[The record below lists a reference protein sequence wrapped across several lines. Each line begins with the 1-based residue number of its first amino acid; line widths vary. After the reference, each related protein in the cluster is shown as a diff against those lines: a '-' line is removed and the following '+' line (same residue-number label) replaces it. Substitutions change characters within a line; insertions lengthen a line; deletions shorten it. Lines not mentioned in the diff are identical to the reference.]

1 MLARPRFV
9 RWRSLH
15 SGSLHITSLFSGVS
29 CWHDDAPGLSRC
41 SDASGCPGPLLAYRF
56 AECSSLSMRQT
67 QTLGDSLARRT
78 WGSDSPLMRLVTFA
92 PRCGARSGRCGRGTR
107 HPCFV
112 RFRGWT
118 SIPTLTTLRAA
129 LLPPSRGTGS
139 PDDAPAYGSNE
150 RVRAGRQSDGYRTPQ
165 RTVACFV
172 GRVLPKRSRTKS
184 KPKGRV
190 MVTRR
195 GYGTAS
201 GPVALCAWAGL
212 A

>member
-56 AECSSLSMRQT
+56 AECSSLLMRQT

-92 PRCGARSGRCGRGTR
+92 PRRGACSGRCGPG
-107 HPCFV
+107 PAA
-112 RFRGWT
+112 
-118 SIPTLTTLRAA
+118 RALFA
-129 LLPPSRGTGS
+129 FGDGQASPRSQPFGPHSSR
-139 PDDAPAYGSNE
+139 PE
-150 RVRAGRQSDGYRTPQ
+150 RDGQSG
-165 RTVACFV
+165 
-172 GRVLPKRSRTKS
+172 
-184 KPKGRV
+184 
-190 MVTRR
+190 
-195 GYGTAS
+195 
-201 GPVALCAWAGL
+201 
-212 A
+212 